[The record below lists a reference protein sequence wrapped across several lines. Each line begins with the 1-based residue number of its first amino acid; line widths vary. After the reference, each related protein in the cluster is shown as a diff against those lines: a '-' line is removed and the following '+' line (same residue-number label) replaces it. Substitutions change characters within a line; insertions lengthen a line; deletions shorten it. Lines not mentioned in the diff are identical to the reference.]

1 MTGETHI
8 LQRLDEFRSEIVV
21 RENEVLS
28 KHTRFGLGGA
38 ARWMVD
44 VRASAVLPSVVAI
57 LRESS
62 LPLITLG
69 GGSNLIVADEGFDGV
84 VLRFTGSSILRN
96 DGLTVAEAGA
106 VWQDVVDF
114 HTDLGLM
121 GMERMTGI
129 PGWLGGALYGNA
141 GAYGQTMMDFVEQI
155 RVFDGVSIREVANV
169 DCGFAYRTSGFKGHK
184 DWILLAA
191 RMRLLPGDANEVRNT
206 AAEILATRNEKFP
219 PTLKCAGSIFK
230 NLLVA
235 QLPGKAL
242 SRVPKGVIR
251 AGKVPSAWFLEQI
264 GSKGM
269 REGGIEVASYH
280 ANLIFNNGSGT
291 ADEVCRMIDRL
302 KSLVF
307 KEFELM
313 LEEEVQYV
321 GFSDRV
327 SH

>member
-155 RVFDGVSIREVANV
+155 LVFDGVSIREVANV